1 MTEDINL
8 KINGK
13 KISLNDLMES
23 MLNNLILGYLKSVKG
38 VPEDIKQI
46 NIEIK
51 L

>member
-1 MTEDINL
+1 MAEEINL

-13 KISLNDLMES
+13 KLSLNDLMES
-23 MLNNLILGYLKSVKG
+23 MLKNLILGYLKSVKG
-38 VPEDIKQI
+38 IPEDVKQI